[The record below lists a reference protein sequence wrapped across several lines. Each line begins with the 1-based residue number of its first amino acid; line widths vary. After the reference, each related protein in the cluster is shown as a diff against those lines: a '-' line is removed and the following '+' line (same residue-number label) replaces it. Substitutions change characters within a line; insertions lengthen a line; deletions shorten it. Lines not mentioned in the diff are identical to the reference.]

1 MNYSIK
7 KLTRKELEK
16 LTKEQAFNYAKEL
29 GFKNVPS
36 IVVEKIYPMETLL
49 LLYAIEL
56 GFKKVPKFVIDILSR
71 HSMGCRRYIKELN
84 YKNIPKKM
92 IYKLS
97 QDDGSAYW
105 YAEKMN
111 FKNIPK
117 IIMDRIAMD
126 PYYAWEYTKN
136 ILINKKLPFTEI
148 DKVKLPQNILNTVKN
163 SGLYNKDVLR
173 KGNIFRFNFKDEF
186 KGENEPGKYNKVNV
200 NKCPDELN
208 KEIMEKVFE
217 EENPH
222 VWFNKRAFCNN
233 LIPFDFT
240 VNNKKYLCIF
250 ECMKEYASMIDIVI
264 TEYTEPKIQSFSKE
278 FIYDRLRFNHLK
290 DMFFDHCAKIIT
302 DNKSE
307 RVSHWIKELWQYC
320 GWIQYNRIKP
330 NNKPISYNLMRRY
343 FFGGMFHNNYN
354 FFKKYLYWAYTEIK
368 KVKPEIQD
376 KSNDRLAFV
385 KFKIFIRKTMQLL
398 SKQKLTEEKLTN
410 LAKQYLI

>member
-1 MNYSIK
+1 MQ
-7 KLTRKELEK
+7 KLTKKELEK
-16 LTKEQAFNYAKEL
+16 LTKEQAFNYAKKL
-29 GFKNVPS
+29 GFKKVPS
-36 IVVEKIYPMETLL
+36 IVVEKIYYMETLL
-49 LLYAIEL
+49 LLYATEL
-56 GFKKVPKFVIDILSR
+56 NFKNVPKLVIDILSR
-71 HSMGCRRYIKELN
+71 HSMACRRYIEESG

-97 QDDGSAYW
+97 QDEGSAYW

-117 IIMDRIAMD
+117 IITDKLAMS

-148 DKVKLPQNILNTVKN
+148 DSVKLPQNILNTVKN

-173 KGNIFRFNFKDEF
+173 KGNMFRFNFKYESG
-186 KGENEPGKYNKVNV
+186 GENEPGKYNKVNV

-208 KEIMEKVFE
+208 KEIMEEVFE
-217 EENPH
+217 EENPPH
-222 VWFNKRAFCNN
+222 VWFNQSAFLDN

-250 ECMKEYASMIDIVI
+250 ECMKEYASMMDIVI

-278 FIYDRLRFNHLK
+278 IIYDRLRFTHLK
-290 DMFFDHCAKIIT
+290 VMFFLHCAKIIT
-302 DNKSE
+302 DNKSA
-307 RVSHWIKELWQYC
+307 RTSHWIKELWQYC
-320 GWIQYNRIKP
+320 GWIQYNRIKH
-330 NNKPISYNLMRRY
+330 NNKPISYNLMREC

-354 FFKKYLYWAYTEIK
+354 FFKKDLYWAYTEIK

-376 KSNDRLAFV
+376 KSNDRLVFV
-385 KFKIFIRKTMQLL
+385 RFKMFLRKTMQLL
-398 SKQKLTEEKLTN
+398 SKQQLTEEKITV

>member
-7 KLTRKELEK
+7 KLTRKELK
-16 LTKEQAFNYAKEL
+16 NLTKEQAFNYAKEL

-36 IVVEKIYPMETLL
+36 IVVEKISFMTTLL
-49 LLYAIEL
+49 LLYATEL
-56 GFKKVPKFVIDILSR
+56 GFKNVPKLVIDILSR
-71 HSMGCRRYIKELN
+71 YSSDCIRYIEEIG

-97 QDDGSAYW
+97 QDEGCAYW
-105 YAEKMN
+105 YAKKMN

-117 IIMDRIAMD
+117 IITDKLAMC

-136 ILINKKLPFTEI
+136 ILINKNLPFTEI

-173 KGNIFRFNFKDEF
+173 KGNMFTFWFKDETLPD
-186 KGENEPGKYNKVNV
+186 NNYRVCV

-222 VWFNKRAFCNN
+222 IWFDN

-250 ECMKEYASMIDIVI
+250 ERMNNSKLDIVI
-264 TEYTEPKIQSFSKE
+264 TKYTEPKIQSFSKE
-278 FIYDRLRFNHLK
+278 FIYDRLRFNNLK
-290 DMFFDHCAKIIT
+290 DMFFGHCAKIIT
-302 DNKSE
+302 DNKSA
-307 RVSHWIKELWQYC
+307 RVSHWIKELWLYC

-330 NNKPISYNLMRRY
+330 NNKPISYNLMRQY
-343 FFGGMFHNNYN
+343 FFGGLRYNNYE
-354 FFKKYLYWAYTEIK
+354 FFKREDLAYAYTEIK

-385 KFKIFIRKTMQLL
+385 KFKVFLRKTMQLL
-398 SKQKLTEEKLTN
+398 SKQQLTEEKLTN

>member
-1 MNYSIK
+1 MQ
-7 KLTRKELEK
+7 KLTKKELKK

-29 GFKNVPS
+29 GFEKVPS
-36 IVVEKIYPMETLL
+36 IVVEKIYYMETLL
-49 LLYAIEL
+49 LLYATEL
-56 GFKKVPKFVIDILSR
+56 NFKNVPKLLIDILSR
-71 HSMGCRRYIKELN
+71 HSITCRRYIEESGC
-84 YKNIPKKM
+84 KNIPKKM

-97 QDDGSAYW
+97 QNEGSAYW

-117 IIMDRIAMD
+117 IITDKLAMY

-148 DKVKLPQNILNTVKN
+148 DSIKLPQNILNTVKN

-173 KGNIFRFNFKDEF
+173 KGNMFRFNFKDESR
-186 KGENEPGKYNKVNV
+186 GENEPGKYNKVNV

-217 EENPH
+217 DENPH
-222 VWFNKRAFCNN
+222 VWLNKEAFFYN

-250 ECMKEYASMIDIVI
+250 ECMKEYASIMDIVI
-264 TEYTEPKIQSFSKE
+264 TEYSEPKIQSFSKE
-278 FIYDRLRFNHLK
+278 IIYDRLRFIHLK
-290 DMFFDHCAKIIT
+290 NMFFWHCAKIIT
-302 DNKSE
+302 DNKSA

-330 NNKPISYNLMRRY
+330 NNKPISYNLMREY
-343 FFGGMFHNNYN
+343 FFGGMFNNNYN
-354 FFKKYLYWAYTEIK
+354 FFKTDLYWVYTEIK

-385 KFKIFIRKTMQLL
+385 KFKTFLRKTMQML
-398 SKQKLTEEKLTN
+398 SKQQLTEEKLTN
-410 LAKQYLI
+410 LARQYLI